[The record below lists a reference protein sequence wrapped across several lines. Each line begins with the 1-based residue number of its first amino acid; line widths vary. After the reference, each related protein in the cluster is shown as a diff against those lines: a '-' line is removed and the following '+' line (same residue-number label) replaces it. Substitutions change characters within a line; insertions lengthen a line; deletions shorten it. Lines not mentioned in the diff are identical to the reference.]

1 MIGAAMLAADDV
13 SIIFFIHTLLEASNQ
28 LRKKIEG
35 SYNIRSF
42 ISVAVFLRKFELLRE
57 KVLCQE

>member
-1 MIGAAMLAADDV
+1 MIGAAMLADDDV
-13 SIIFFIHTLLEASNQ
+13 SIIFFIQTLLEASNQ

>member
-13 SIIFFIHTLLEASNQ
+13 SIIFFIQTLLEASNQ

>member
-1 MIGAAMLAADDV
+1 MGAMLVARDAA
-13 SIIFFIHTLLEASNQ
+13 SINFFKQTILEASNQ